1 MPDPWNKRFD
11 VSHALSVLGEEI
23 QSLHPRFQVTDVLA
37 RALPPLSF
45 QRVRTALYRASGI
58 SIGPRSLIAGRLEL
72 IGPGDITSR
81 LTIGSDCWLNSPI
94 FADLTSDITIGNGVT
109 LGHHVVIVTADHA
122 IGPKERR
129 AGPVVPAPVVIED
142 GAWIGAGVTVLP
154 GARVGTGSV
163 VGAGSLVVGTLP
175 ARSPRAGQAGTRR
188 AADRTRRDPRRRTA
202 HLRAGGAGQTRRGAQ
217 DQSSDSPGSR
227 LTFARA
233 LRRGSSK
240 PAPAA
245 ASAAAIEGPG
255 ARIRAPRR
263 LAPLGSGTIPR
274 SGWGRCRRPP
284 RAAPSPPPP
293 AR

>member
-175 ARSPRAGQAGTRR
+175 PGVLALGRPARAVRPIEPGEILAEGLPISGPAEPARPAEAPKTK
-188 AADRTRRDPRRRTA
+188 ARTRPE
-202 HLRAGGAGQTRRGAQ
+202 
-217 DQSSDSPGSR
+217 
-227 LTFARA
+227 
-233 LRRGSSK
+233 
-240 PAPAA
+240 AA
-245 ASAAAIEGPG
+245 
-255 ARIRAPRR
+255 
-263 LAPLGSGTIPR
+263 
-274 SGWGRCRRPP
+274 
-284 RAAPSPPPP
+284 
-293 AR
+293 